1 MKSLFLSRLPWHAGA
16 KPVGPARGER
26 PRRLARFAARPSL
39 QPAGKRRGSAISR
52 DLKTRPS
59 RVMIRCAESG
69 EAVPAGMRIDA
80 ASFETSDLAD
90 QTTKCPHC
98 GREHTWSTNDAWLE
112 DVVERAREPEPLRG

>member
-1 MKSLFLSRLPWHAGA
+1 
-16 KPVGPARGER
+16 
-26 PRRLARFAARPSL
+26 
-39 QPAGKRRGSAISR
+39 
-52 DLKTRPS
+52 
-59 RVMIRCAESG
+59 MIRCAESG

-98 GREHTWSTNDAWLE
+98 GREHTWSTKDAWLE